1 MHCNSKRFWM
11 FSFKDFRIRGFLLT
25 SPFQDQPDSKR
36 PDPLA
41 VSATVGERELES
53 SFSLLLKTHSNNL
66 TRQKLLALDVKFW
79 IFWHFSALEL
89 TRFLQFI
96 EVSKLIKTG
105 PRLTGSPTPQY
116 TSQNQKGWGPWL
128 TVKLWRTLCLALSYV
143 KHWRRKI
150 FLFLCFHLQ
159 PLIHI
164 YMQRM
169 FFWKTT
175 DPKFIR

>member
-36 PDPLA
+36 SDTLA

-105 PRLTGSPTPQY
+105 PRLTGSPIHFSKPKRLGTLTNCKIVKNPLFGPQLCETLKKEDFPLFMFSFTAPY
-116 TSQNQKGWGPWL
+116 TYLHATN
-128 TVKLWRTLCLALSYV
+128 V
-143 KHWRRKI
+143 
-150 FLFLCFHLQ
+150 FLENNW
-159 PLIHI
+159 P
-164 YMQRM
+164 
-169 FFWKTT
+169 
-175 DPKFIR
+175 